1 MKSRSA
7 RSARSSATTAAGTSV
22 TGAASVPH
30 QPDDKIAKVT
40 LSDRGVFVNFLK
52 AALPEE
58 VGEVL
63 FL

>member
-7 RSARSSATTAAGTSV
+7 RSARSSAADAAA